1 MDGNGACCSEIPL
14 DLRQCHETRCVD
26 GVLGH
31 GCGLLPTGRKG
42 TVEAGAFAV
51 TVSGGC
57 RTRPCDAV
65 APEERREPAGGPRA
79 VVQPVA
85 AALGQ
90 VRWRTQAAP
99 AAVAPIIPASA
110 AGTMNRSWKYPTA

>member
-1 MDGNGACCSEIPL
+1 MAGIRRRRTATLTDAGRARLNEAIP
-14 DLRQCHETRCVD
+14 QI
-26 GVLGH
+26 G
-31 GCGLLPTGRKG
+31 
-42 TVEAGAFAV
+42 
-51 TVSGGC
+51 
-57 RTRPCDAV
+57 AV
-65 APEERREPAGGPRA
+65 ADGLGRRRARGREMARTAHKAQVSDLGLPRA

-85 AALGQ
+85 VALGQ